1 MATLNPSP
9 ESATSDLPH
18 GEVGNPPIGTTAA
31 TSSNQGSALLR
42 ALVTALARQAARDA
56 WARGHAPEPTRME
69 VTP

>member
-9 ESATSDLPH
+9 ESASSDLPH
-18 GEVGNPPIGTTAA
+18 GEVGIPHLGTIAA
-31 TSSNQGSALLR
+31 TSSSQGSALLR